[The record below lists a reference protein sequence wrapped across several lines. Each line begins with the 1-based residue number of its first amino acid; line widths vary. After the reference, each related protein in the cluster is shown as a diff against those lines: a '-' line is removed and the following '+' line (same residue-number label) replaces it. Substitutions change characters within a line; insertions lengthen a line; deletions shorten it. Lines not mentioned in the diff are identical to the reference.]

1 MKNKFIEKLEFFL
14 IYNLYSI
21 SKIIS
26 EKALKKILRKILFF
40 GLKLLNNQKKIIYKN
55 LEIIN
60 PFYSKDEK
68 DKIFKKFCFIFAEI
82 LSDQLFFPRFTQ
94 EKIFSKMSVEGYD
107 NVKKAL
113 EKGKGAIVVL
123 GHLGN
128 WEIFGTHASLSGI
141 KLNVIYRPLDNK
153 LLDKF
158 LSSFRIKY
166 GTRII
171 SKFSTPLAMIKPLI
185 QNEILC
191 VVADQNTIKNHIY
204 IPFFGKIAAASRGFS
219 FFHLK
224 TKSPVFF
231 AYSLIDDS
239 FNQYGFIE
247 KEYDFEQLYNNLNLE
262 EKFFLHSFNETFN
275 LSEKSDYYHEK
286 LNKFFSLFSYEDRFS
301 PIKSEIYYEEIDNF
315 ESKLKKYEELDFDE
329 KTFYITYFFHRS
341 LENIIKKYPENW
353 FLLHP
358 RFRKQPEGIKSLY
371 K

>member
-1 MKNKFIEKLEFFL
+1 MKNKFVEKVEFFL

-21 SKIIS
+21 SKIIP
-26 EKALKKILRKILFF
+26 EKPLKKILQKILFY
-40 GLKLLNNQKKIIYKN
+40 GLKLIKSQKKIIFKN

-60 PFYSKDEK
+60 PSYNKEQK
-68 DKIFKKFCFIFAEI
+68 ANIFKKFSYIFAEI
-82 LSDQLFFPRFTQ
+82 LYDQLFFPRFTE
-94 EKIFSKMSVEGYD
+94 EKILNKMKVTGYE

-113 EKGKGAIVVL
+113 EKGNGAIVVL

-128 WEIFGTHASLSGI
+128 WEIFGTHASISGF

-166 GTRII
+166 GTKII
-171 SKFSTPLAMIKPLI
+171 SKFSTPLSMIKPLL
-185 QNEILC
+185 QNEVLC
-191 VVADQNTIKNHIY
+191 VVADQNTIKNYIY
-204 IPFFGKIAAASRGFS
+204 IPFFGRIAAASRGFS

-224 TKSPVFF
+224 AQSPVLF
-231 AYSLIDDS
+231 AYSLIDDN

-247 KEYDFEQLYNNLNLE
+247 EEYDFEKAYNDLSIE
-262 EKFFLHSFNETFN
+262 EKYFLYSFNDTFN
-275 LSEKSDYYHEK
+275 LSEKTNFYQEK
-286 LNKFFSLFSYEDRFS
+286 LSKFSSIFPYEDRFS
-301 PIKSEIYYEEIDNF
+301 PIKNERYYEEIDKFKSTIKN
-315 ESKLKKYEELDFDE
+315 YEELDFDE
-329 KTFYITYFFHRS
+329 KTFFITYFFHKS

-358 RFRKQPEGIKSLY
+358 RFRKQPEGFEQIY